1 MKLEHLPQEFIR
13 AIPVLEKIQTAGFE
27 AYFVGGSVRD
37 ALLGNVIHDVDIAT
51 SAYPEEIKTIFP
63 NTIDIGIDHGTVL
76 VLTGKNKDEQY
87 EITTFRTESTY
98 TDYRRPDHVDF
109 VRELRED
116 LKRRDFTINAMAVD
130 INGKIIDLFDGMTDL
145 SEKRLRAVG
154 IAEERFSEDALRTLR
169 AMRFAATLD
178 FDIEPITFQ
187 AIKSHACLLEKI
199 SIERIFIELDKLLL
213 ASNWKK
219 GMLALINSGT
229 WKYLPDFMIP
239 NLTDLTDKFQ
249 FKNSAQAWTW
259 LVLQF
264 NQKLNLKKWKMS
276 NEKIKTITQLVS
288 AYQLTHWS
296 LTSIYTF
303 GFTNAQLIDDLKSAQ
318 GLFVN
323 VDVAKNLYQQL
334 QIHKRSEI
342 VINGEDLIAQGIKPG
357 PILGKLL
364 KDIEQKIVKNELKN
378 ERKEILD
385 YVRLYG

>member
-130 INGKIIDLFDGMTDL
+130 INGEIIDLFDGMTDL

-276 NEKIKTITQLVS
+276 NEKIKMITQLVS

-296 LTSIYTF
+296 LTSIYIF

-334 QIHKRSEI
+334 QIHKRTEI

-385 YVRLYG
+385 YVRLYS

>member
-130 INGKIIDLFDGMTDL
+130 INGEIIDLFDGMTDL

-239 NLTDLTDKFQ
+239 NLMDLTDKFQ

-296 LTSIYTF
+296 LTSIYIF

-334 QIHKRSEI
+334 QIHKRTEI